1 MKVIM
6 TLMLV
11 VIVSLTTTSV
21 IGAEIAKEG
30 TGEGIQYYTA
40 TSQSHAQGKENS
52 ISNYEARGVSKV
64 DDETSP
70 FFMTSGLCVG
80 SFMLIKADFK
90 DSGLCTFTRTD
101 GDQIYMSYQADGKMG
116 TPVKGTYTLL
126 GGTGK
131 CTGITGSGEFVRT
144 YLKGPAKG
152 ISASF
157 AKSKG
162 DWKIP

>member
-1 MKVIM
+1 MKACMALIF
-6 TLMLV
+6 TLLLLLANGS
-11 VIVSLTTTSV
+11 IAD
-21 IGAEIAKEG
+21 AEMAKEG
-30 TGEGIQYYTA
+30 TGEGIQYYTG

-52 ISNYEARGVSKV
+52 ISNYEARGVSQV
-64 DDETSP
+64 DDETNP

-80 SFMLIKADFK
+80 SFMRIKADFK
-90 DSGLCTFTRTD
+90 ESGLCTFTRTD
-101 GDQIYMSYQADGKMG
+101 GDQIYMSYESDGKMG
-116 TPVKGTYTLL
+116 TPIKGTYTLL